1 VKVLVLG
8 AGVVGT
14 TTSYALARDGHSVTV
29 LERRAAPGEETSFAN
44 GGQLSA
50 SGARPWANPHV
61 PRLLLKWLGKAEAP
75 LIFRP
80 RLDPTLWRWTIEF
93 LANCLPS
100 RADRNTANILR
111 LALLSRDALAAI
123 MAETGVPFD
132 HRARGILHV
141 FRDPASFEDATK
153 DAAEFVKLGLP
164 FEVIERERIRQ
175 LEPALST
182 ALPRLAGATYCP
194 DDQFGDAHQFTVGLA
209 RRAADMG
216 VEFRFN
222 CAIDSIAAEGDRVTG
237 VVTDLG
243 RFDADLY
250 VLALGSYSPLLMKPL
265 GLRLPIVPA
274 KGYSATVPIVNRA
287 AAPSLSV
294 TDEERKVVITP
305 LGERLRIA
313 GTAEFGGYD
322 DRLNEH
328 RARSVLN
335 DGLDLFPG
343 AGNAEQATLWTGLRP
358 LTPDG
363 APIVGPSPYRN
374 LLLNTGHGTL
384 GWTLSA
390 GSAHVIA
397 RLAAGKAPGVDLSGL
412 TLARFR

>member
-29 LERRAAPGEETSFAN
+29 IERRAAPGEETSYAN

-50 SGARPWANPHV
+50 SGARPWANPDV
-61 PRLLLKWLGKAEAP
+61 PRLLLKWLGRPEAP
-75 LIFRP
+75 LVFRP
-80 RLDPTLWRWTIEF
+80 RLDPTLWRWTLEF
-93 LANCLPS
+93 LANCLPR

-111 LALLSRDALAAI
+111 LALASREALAGI
-123 MAETGVPFD
+123 VAETRVSFEHGS
-132 HRARGILHV
+132 RGILHV
-141 FRDPASFEDATK
+141 FRDPSSFADAK
-153 DAAEFVKLGLP
+153 RDAAEFVKLGLP
-164 FEVIERERIRQ
+164 FEVIDRERIRQ
-175 LEPALST
+175 LEPALAP
-182 ALPRLAGATYCP
+182 ALPKLAGATYCP
-194 DDQFGDAHQFTVGLA
+194 DDQFGDAHKFTVALA
-209 RRAADMG
+209 HRAAEMG
-216 VEFRFN
+216 VDFRFR
-222 CAIDSIAAEGDRVTG
+222 CTIKAIRAEGDRITG
-237 VVTDLG
+237 VVTDHG
-243 RFDADLY
+243 TYDADLY
-250 VLALGSYSPLLMKPL
+250 VLALGSYSPLLVKPL

-274 KGYSATVPIVNRA
+274 KGYSATVPISDRT

-313 GTAEFGGYD
+313 GTAEFAGYD
-322 DRLNEH
+322 DHLNEP
-328 RARSVLN
+328 RARTVLM
-335 DGLDLFPG
+335 DGLDLFPKAG
-343 AGNAEQATLWTGLRP
+343 AADQATLWTGLRP

-363 APIVGPSPYRN
+363 APILGPSPYRN

-390 GSAHVIA
+390 GSAQVIA
-397 RLAAGKAPGVDLSGL
+397 RLAAAKDPGIDLSGL

>member
-29 LERRAAPGEETSFAN
+29 IERRAAPGEETSYAN

-50 SGARPWANPHV
+50 SGARPWANPDV
-61 PRLLLKWLGKAEAP
+61 PRLLLKWLGKTDAP
-75 LIFRP
+75 LVFRP
-80 RLDPTLWRWTIEF
+80 RRDPTLWRWTLEF
-93 LANCLPS
+93 LANCLPG
-100 RADRNTANILR
+100 RAERNTVNILR
-111 LALLSRDALAAI
+111 LALASRDALASI
-123 MAETGVPFD
+123 VAETGVAFE

-141 FRDPASFEDATK
+141 FRDPASFAEAAK
-153 DAAEFVKLGLP
+153 DAAVFAKLGLP

-175 LEPALST
+175 LEPALAPS
-182 ALPRLAGATYCP
+182 LPKLAGATYCP
-194 DDQFGDAHQFTVGLA
+194 DDQFGDAHLFTVGLA
-209 RRAADMG
+209 RRAAEMG
-216 VEFRFN
+216 VDFRFN
-222 CAIDSIAAEGDRVTG
+222 CNVTAIAADGDRVTG
-237 VVTDLG
+237 VVTDQG
-243 RFDADLY
+243 TYDADLY
-250 VLALGSYSPLLMKPL
+250 VLALGSFSPLLTKPL

-274 KGYSATVPIVNRA
+274 KGYSATVPIANAA

-294 TDEERKVVITP
+294 TDEERKVVVTP
-305 LGERLRIA
+305 LGQRLRIA
-313 GTAEFGGYD
+313 GTAEFAGYD
-322 DRLNEH
+322 EGINEP
-328 RARSVLN
+328 RARGVLM

-343 AGNAEQATLWTGLRP
+343 AAKAEQATLWTGLRP

-363 APIVGPSPYRN
+363 APIIGPSPYRN

-390 GSAHVIA
+390 GSAEVIA
-397 RLAAGKAPGVDLSGL
+397 RLAAGKEPGIDLTGL

>member
-1 VKVLVLG
+1 MKVLVLG

-29 LERRAAPGEETSFAN
+29 VDRRSAPGEETSFAN

-61 PRLLLKWLGKAEAP
+61 PRLVLKWLGKAEAP
-75 LIFRP
+75 LVFRP

-93 LANCLPS
+93 LANCLPA
-100 RADRNTANILR
+100 RADRNMANILR
-111 LALLSRDALAAI
+111 LALLSRDALASI
-123 MAETGVPFD
+123 VAETQVGFE
-132 HRARGILHV
+132 HRSRGILHV
-141 FRDPASFEDATK
+141 FRDRATFDDAAK
-153 DAAEFVKLGLP
+153 DAAQFAKLGLP

-175 LEPALST
+175 LEPALAP

-194 DDQFGDAHQFTVGLA
+194 DDQFGDAHLFTVELA

-216 VEFRFN
+216 VDFRFDCN
-222 CAIDSIAAEGDRVTG
+222 VTAITADGDRIGG
-237 VVTDLG
+237 VLTDHG
-243 RFDADLY
+243 RLDADLY
-250 VLALGSYSPLLMKPL
+250 VLAFGSYSPLLTRPL

-294 TDEERKVVITP
+294 TDEDAKVVITP
-305 LGERLRIA
+305 LGDRLRIA

-322 DRLNEH
+322 TTLNER
-328 RARSVLN
+328 RARSVLM

-343 AGNAEQATLWTGLRP
+343 ASVAEQATLWTGLRP

-363 APIVGPSPYRN
+363 APIIGPSPYRN

-397 RLAAGKAPGVDLSGL
+397 RLAAGKEPGVDLTGL